1 MRSLVTLQ
9 AADGHRFQAVRSDP
23 AGTPKGGVVVLH
35 AIYGVTPHIAE
46 VCDRWAAAGYTA
58 IAPALYERVGGDL
71 VHPYTPEGVEAG
83 LRCNDALVEEDA
95 LADVAAC
102 AAALANSGP
111 TVASGFCAGGTLAW
125 VASATLDFDAQV
137 NFYGSDVPARVELT
151 PHCPT
156 LMHYGDSDHV
166 VPLPQVE
173 RIRESHPDAVVHIY
187 PGAGHAFFNPEQDR
201 HDAAAAELA
210 WRRSLDFLEQVL

>member
-1 MRSLVTLQ
+1 MTSTVALQ

-23 AGTPKGGVVVLH
+23 TGTPKGGLVVLH

-46 VCDRWAAAGYTA
+46 VCDRWAAAGYSA
-58 IAPALYERVGGDL
+58 IAPALFDRVGEEL
-71 VHPYTPEGVEAG
+71 VHPYTPDGVDAG
-83 LRCNDALVEEDA
+83 SRCYAELAEEDA

-102 AAALANSGP
+102 AAALASSGP

-137 NFYGSDVPARVELT
+137 NFYGSDVPSRLELT
-151 PHCPT
+151 PRCPT
-156 LMHYGDSDHV
+156 VMHYGDGDHV
-166 VPLPQVE
+166 VPFEQIE
-173 RIRESHPDAVVHIY
+173 RIREAHPEMLLHVY
-187 PGAGHAFFNPEQDR
+187 PGAGHAFFNPEQAN

-210 WRRSLDFLEQVL
+210 WRRSLEFLDQSL